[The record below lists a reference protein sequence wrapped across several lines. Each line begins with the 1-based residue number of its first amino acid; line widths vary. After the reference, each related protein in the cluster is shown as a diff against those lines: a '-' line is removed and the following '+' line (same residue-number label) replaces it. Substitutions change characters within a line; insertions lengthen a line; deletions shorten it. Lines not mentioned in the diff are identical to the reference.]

1 MRNTKKNIKPEL
13 ETVNELYI
21 FFNDKY
27 EAACDIL
34 EAENLSQINHMVFA
48 LSRDIYESTAHHLE
62 ELYARLQS
70 EHAIARVTR
79 ALDGINDVET
89 LEKIAKKINARVS
102 SIRTRQELAHLKET
116 NPEAFEKKIRS
127 LKYAP

>member
-1 MRNTKKNIKPEL
+1 MKNTRKNIKPEL
-13 ETVNELYI
+13 TTVNELFK

-27 EAACDIL
+27 EAACYIL

-79 ALDGINDVET
+79 ALDGINDIET
-89 LEKIAKKINARVS
+89 LEKLTRKIHTRINVQLRKLERDLKNA
-102 SIRTRQELAHLKET
+102 
-116 NPEAFEKKIRS
+116 P
-127 LKYAP
+127 